1 MTHAPEGTANRRRL
15 ASAGAVVGLWAI
27 FISYFSYYFVTYS
40 LNVAQPRIAADLNGM
55 ALYSWMISLP
65 ALASAVT
72 VLIFGKL
79 SDLYGRRVIL
89 LISLGFFLAGSAL
102 CALSGSIELLITAR
116 VILAIGQGALAP
128 LCFAVLGDLYEP
140 AERSKWAGWM
150 NIPAGLSAIVGPT
163 IAGWMTDSLS
173 WREVF
178 WIMVP
183 MALISG
189 VLVWIGVPSPDRPSR
204 HHIDL
209 FGSLLLALASGG
221 LILAFS
227 WGGTVFPW
235 VSVQIVGLLAA
246 SVILWAAFLWAEARA
261 AEPMLDPQVLTNRTF
276 ITAALAALASFLGLI
291 GIMAY
296 YPLFLQ
302 GVQGASATLSGQI
315 ITPFGV
321 LMAFTGV
328 PAGLLL
334 ARTKRYK
341 WMYVGGYG
349 LLTAAM
355 FGMFTFT
362 AATPIWLGILVTSVA
377 GLGLGTI
384 PTLNTLVAQFALPRR
399 LLGAATGAIFF
410 FVMMGTALAPAILGS
425 AMTAAYGPSLQAGL
439 PVSLAGSA
447 DDATLTA
454 LADPRVLLAPQA
466 MTALQDKLGGPD
478 AALFRQTV
486 AAVRGALETGLKAV
500 FLIGAAGMAVSFLLI
515 ITIPEVSL
523 DAEPADARLVEPA
536 SAD

>member
-1 MTHAPEGTANRRRL
+1 M
-15 ASAGAVVGLWAI
+15 GAVVGLWAI

-79 SDLYGRRVIL
+79 SDLYGRRIIL
-89 LISLGFFLAGSAL
+89 LIALGFFLVGSIL
-102 CALSGSIELLITAR
+102 SALSGTMELLIAAR
-116 VILAIGQGALAP
+116 VVLAVGQGALAP

-150 NIPAGLSAIVGPT
+150 NVPAGITAIIGPT
-163 IAGWMTDSLS
+163 LAGWMTDRLS
-173 WREVF
+173 WRDVF

-183 MALISG
+183 MALVSG

-204 HHIDL
+204 RPVDL

-221 LILAFS
+221 LILGFS
-227 WGGTVFPW
+227 WGGTLFPW
-235 VSVQIVGLLAA
+235 DSIQIIGLLAGSA
-246 SVILWAAFLWAEARA
+246 LLWMAFLWAEGRA

-276 ITAALAALASFLGLI
+276 ITAALAALTSFLGLI

-302 GVQGASATLSGQI
+302 GVQGTSATLSGQI

-341 WMYVGGYG
+341 WMYIGGYG

-355 FGMFTFT
+355 FGMFTFS

-410 FVMMGTALAPAILGS
+410 FVMMGQALAPAILGS

-439 PVSLAGSA
+439 TAGLTGSV
-447 DDATLTA
+447 DQATLTA

-478 AALFRQTV
+478 AALFRQTT
-486 AAVRGALETGLKAV
+486 AAVRGALEASLKTV
-500 FLIGAAGMAVSFLLI
+500 FLIGAAGMMISLLLI
-515 ITIPEVSL
+515 ITIPELSM
-523 DAEPADARLVEPA
+523 DAEAADARLVEPA
-536 SAD
+536 AAD